1 MKYLKL
7 FENNEDIILDKDYIE
22 MCFVDF
28 IDEGNFKFN
37 FQAGGAIERA
47 GGAIEREKTCDIT
60 IDMVDSSTN
69 YKWGPKNPSIGEF
82 VKRAEMR
89 SNLFN
94 KIEESLSKIKIE
106 YPTMKHKVMDRTGS
120 DEAVVVISLSISESY
135 IAHNPSGWFPI

>member
-28 IDEGNFKFN
+28 IDEDNFKIKFLLGN
-37 FQAGGAIERA
+37 
-47 GGAIEREKTCDIT
+47 KTCEIT

-69 YKWGPKNPSIGEF
+69 YKWGPKNPSINEF

-89 SNLFN
+89 SHLFN
-94 KIEESLSKIKIE
+94 RIVDAMSKVKIE
-106 YPTMKHKVMDRTGS
+106 YPKIIYPLVLLSTIDRC
-120 DEAVVVISLSISESY
+120 LQ
-135 IAHNPSGWFPI
+135 